1 MTIPN
6 YTNPHTWA
14 TGDAVPASTLNSNLR
29 DNVAFLA
36 AAKYVQL
43 GLTANQSI
51 SNASWNTVN
60 WSVANAE
67 TVEAWGA
74 SPYPDRISPQ
84 LAGYYQVTLFALWTA
99 NSTGYRASQLLFNG
113 SSFGLQ
119 AKIEPVA
126 SLTLPLWLT
135 WSIYFNG
142 SSDYLACQV
151 YQTSGGALDLSR
163 RHRTTGTRQA
173 RRGSRPSRP
182 AARRDGRRARHEH
195 REGRPAGHSCRSR
208 RRQRGRQG
216 NTS

>member
-74 SPYPDRISPQ
+74 SPYPDRISPR

-113 SSFGLQ
+113 
-119 AKIEPVA
+119 AR
-126 SLTLPLWLT
+126 
-135 WSIYFNG
+135 
-142 SSDYLACQV
+142 
-151 YQTSGGALDLSR
+151 SGCKRRSNRSR
-163 RHRTTGTRQA
+163 RSPCRCGSPGASTSTAPVTTSPA
-173 RRGSRPSRP
+173 RCTKPWRRPRP
-182 AARRDGRRARHEH
+182 VVRVGRRADLARLLAPPIQPH
-195 REGRPAGHSCRSR
+195 
-208 RRQRGRQG
+208 
-216 NTS
+216 